1 MPKSRA
7 RGAREGDGAPP
18 APHFPTPAVS
28 KGLSCKF
35 TMALALRLVNDTP
48 RYVEAQDNRIGVRS
62 SKICWLPEI
71 SLLLLLFPAWSG
83 AGQVGRRGEQEDWRC
98 KFPTLGLLF
107 SCPAGEMEQSRACN
121 LLTLQVVGRES
132 AGGRDHAAC
141 PPTSL
146 SEETLAGCSNTS
158 QENTAAGKISP
169 GHV

>member
-48 RYVEAQDNRIGVRS
+48 RYVDARDNERS

-71 SLLLLLFPAWSG
+71 SLLLLLFPALSG
-83 AGQVGRRGEQEDWRC
+83 AGQVGRRGSRKTVSRC

-107 SCPAGEMEQSRACN
+107 SRPACWEMAVQSRACN